1 MKSASNLVLSLKRM
15 VAKESIQELKFNPG
29 STVVFHELQ
38 YRLALCILCT
48 IGIDINESSLCI
60 TRGEYSSEISS
71 TAEGPTA
78 LTLS

>member
-1 MKSASNLVLSLKRM
+1 MKSASNLVLSLKMM

-48 IGIDINESSLCI
+48 KLVLILMKVHCV
-60 TRGEYSSEISS
+60 
-71 TAEGPTA
+71 
-78 LTLS
+78 